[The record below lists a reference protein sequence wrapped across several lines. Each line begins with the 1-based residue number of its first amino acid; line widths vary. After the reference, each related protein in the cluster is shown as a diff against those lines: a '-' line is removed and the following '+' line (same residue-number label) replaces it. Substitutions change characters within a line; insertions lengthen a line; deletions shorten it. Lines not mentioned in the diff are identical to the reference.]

1 MSLNEASSIATKQ
14 RATTRGLM
22 SALIAA
28 LLFGAAAPLS
38 KGLADAVAPLQL
50 AGIMYLGAAIFALP
64 FAVKGGLRKPWSLG
78 RTAVVRLGASL
89 FFGGLLGPVLLLA
102 GLKLASA
109 GSVSMYLNLE
119 MIFTTALAC
128 LVFKEHLGRRG
139 WLAVLGGLAA
149 AGSLSLSEGQTG
161 LTAGALVAA
170 ACLCWAMDNN
180 CTATLD
186 QITPP
191 QMVLYKGATAG
202 SVNLGLGLCLS
213 HSLPDWQ
220 WMPTALAIGAL
231 CFGLSIVLYITAAQQ
246 LGAGRS
252 QVVFSAAP
260 FFGLLLSAVFLGE
273 GMTLWQAGAALLMVG
288 VVTLLFTDS
297 HAHEHHHEA
306 LTHVH
311 EHTHDDGHHDHT
323 HEDQP
328 GFDPRTRHTHEHTH
342 RAVTHSHT
350 HVSDLHHRHDHA

>member
-1 MSLNEASSIATKQ
+1 MSLNEASSSTTNLTT
-14 RATTRGLM
+14 RTRGLLLAVT
-22 SALIAA
+22 SA

-38 KGLADAVAPLQL
+38 KGLTETFAPMQL
-50 AGIMYLGAAIFALP
+50 AGIMYLGAALFALP
-64 FAVKGGLRKPWSLG
+64 FALKGLRWPWTLD
-78 RTAVVRLGASL
+78 RAAAIRLAASL

-102 GLKLASA
+102 GLKLTSAS
-109 GSVSMYLNLE
+109 SVSMWLNLE

-128 LVFKEHLGRRG
+128 LVFKEHLGKRG

-149 AGSLSLSEGQTG
+149 AGSLSVSEGQSG
-161 LTAGALVAA
+161 ITAGALVAA
-170 ACLCWAMDNN
+170 ACLCWAIDNN

-202 SVNLGLGLCLS
+202 SVNLVLGLLLS
-213 HSLPDWQ
+213 DSMPAWQ
-220 WMPTALAIGAL
+220 SVPVALAIGAL

-260 FFGLLLSAVFLGE
+260 FFGLLLSAVFLHE
-273 GMTLWQAGAALLMVG
+273 GVTAWQACAAGLMVG
-288 VVTLLFTDS
+288 VVTLLFTDT
-297 HAHEHHHEA
+297 HAHEHTHEA

-311 EHTHDDGHHDHT
+311 EHTHDDGHHNHDHG
-323 HEDQP
+323 P
-328 GFDPRTRHTHEHTH
+328 AFDPRTRHTHEHRH
-342 RAVTHSHT
+342 QPFTHSHA
-350 HVSDLHHRHDHA
+350 HVSDLHHRHQHS

>member
-1 MSLNEASSIATKQ
+1 MSLNQAFPSALKHTN
-14 RATTRGLM
+14 RTRGLLLAVI
-22 SALIAA
+22 SA

-38 KGLADAVAPLQL
+38 KGLTQTFQPMQL
-50 AGIMYLGAAIFALP
+50 AGIMYLGAALFALP
-64 FAVKGGLRKPWSLG
+64 FALKGGLRWPWTLDRG
-78 RTAVVRLGASL
+78 GALRLSASL

-119 MIFTTALAC
+119 MIFTTAVAC

-149 AGSLSLSEGQTG
+149 AGSLSVSEGLAG
-161 LTAGALVAA
+161 ITAGALVAA
-170 ACLCWAMDNN
+170 ACLCWAIDNN

-202 SVNLGLGLCLS
+202 SVNLLLGLALAGRAFS
-213 HSLPDWQ
+213 WQ
-220 WMPTALAIGAL
+220 SVPAALAIGAL

-260 FFGLLLSAVFLGE
+260 FFGLLLSAVFLHE
-273 GMTLWQAGAALLMVG
+273 GLTLWQARAAALMVG
-288 VVTLLFTDS
+288 VVALLFTDS
-297 HAHEHHHEA
+297 HAHEHAHAA

-311 EHTHDDGHHDHT
+311 EHTHDDGHHDHD
-323 HEDQP
+323 HGP
-328 GFDPRTRHTHEHTH
+328 GFDPRTRHTHEHAH
-342 RAVTHSHT
+342 QPLTHSHP
-350 HVSDLHHRHDHA
+350 HVSDLHHRHEHV